1 MCLEYV
7 SLGSRVRPRIFGSRT
22 VGSVVS
28 CIFSV
33 SVLLYSAGSGVKSVV
48 LVVVYDAF
56 SMSELFMIHVW
67 R

>member
-48 LVVVYDAF
+48 VVLDAF
-56 SMSELFMIHVW
+56 SMSELSVIHVW
-67 R
+67 S